1 MIRDIF
7 VYTMWHICGK
17 ELNRTLSEEVLW
29 ALSVE
34 MKKTTT
40 TKWKRVIAVYQS
52 VILTTPVATKQRS
65 K

>member
-34 MKKTTT
+34 MKK
-40 TKWKRVIAVYQS
+40 
-52 VILTTPVATKQRS
+52 KQQQQNGKES
-65 K
+65 